1 VRSMWKNFGGA
12 FRRVEYAIAIA
23 YLQNMTM
30 AGRPRKDPAGLEL
43 VQCTVKMRQDVKRV
57 AQEAARRHG
66 LTLTDY
72 ICAMIAEDNPNQL
85 ESVRLL
91 QEVLPK
97 SA

>member
-1 VRSMWKNFGGA
+1 
-12 FRRVEYAIAIA
+12 
-23 YLQNMTM
+23 M
-30 AGRPRKDPAGLEL
+30 AGRPRKDPSGLDL

-72 ICAMIAEDNPNQL
+72 LCAMIAEDNPTEL
-85 ESVRLL
+85 ESALRF
-91 QEVLPK
+91 QEVLPE

>member
-1 VRSMWKNFGGA
+1 M
-12 FRRVEYAIAIA
+12 
-23 YLQNMTM
+23 
-30 AGRPRKDPAGLEL
+30 
-43 VQCTVKMRQDVKRV
+43 QCTVKMRQDVKRV

-72 ICAMIAEDNPNQL
+72 ICAMIAEDNPDQL
-85 ESVRLL
+85 QSVRTL